1 MSADKRYSISS
12 FVNHSQ
18 RKYTPFFVI
27 TPAFFDLHSCMV
39 VAQLRRF
46 HASRQAMQGI
56 EHEYRKG

>member
-27 TPAFFDLHSCMV
+27 TPAFFDLHTCMV
-39 VAQLRRF
+39 VAQLRRHGLF
-46 HASRQAMQGI
+46 RTNARSLPAQLDFR
-56 EHEYRKG
+56 